1 MKLKEIINLSIYERS
16 MALVQ
21 ELFKGKKDKSGAP
34 YINHLIKVS
43 EDFEEEK
50 VKSMALMH
58 DVLEDTELTAK
69 DLKEMGYDEEFI
81 EVLRLLTNTY
91 SSYEEYIQNLLN
103 SNNKIAIKIKL
114 KDVLHNMDISR
125 FESPKEKD
133 FQRIR
138 RKYIKTYMSIIEKLE
153 GEKKND

>member
-1 MKLKEIINLSIYERS
+1 
-16 MALVQ
+16 
-21 ELFKGKKDKSGAP
+21 
-34 YINHLIKVS
+34 
-43 EDFEEEK
+43 
-50 VKSMALMH
+50 MH

-125 FESPKEKD
+125 FETPKEKD

-138 RKYIKTYMSIIEKLE
+138 RKYMKTYMSIIEKLE